1 MDSGGYELQLR
12 TLIGQQ
18 TRFKDVYLVHP
29 SEDYVVFALGSIVA
43 IKSLLDLSDIRYLKG
58 HEG

>member
-29 SEDYVVFALGSIVA
+29 SEDYVVFSLGSIVA